1 MMLSLFHEF
10 EPNPQRIGLI
20 GGHLT
25 RGTQL
30 GFSIFWEIK
39 RHVDSFRYILHN
51 FILWNCFVLS
61 FCLELCLKLILVM
74 NPWNGY
80 IIVSKYVT
88 LCHFCINWNI
98 SEHGSQVEFLKG
110 LNERK
115 WVVIACFRV
124 GWIICLTV
132 NIFKK
137 RSFTSG
143 AKIFE
148 IFKKVKNKVHFLT
161 EMNTFRRSQ

>member
-1 MMLSLFHEF
+1 MRIETRDCKLFDEVKFHYF
-10 EPNPQRIGLI
+10 DIRN
-20 GGHLT
+20 
-25 RGTQL
+25 
-30 GFSIFWEIK
+30 SSYEI
-39 RHVDSFRYILHN
+39 VSFRR
-51 FILWNCFVLS
+51 
-61 FCLELCLKLILVM
+61 FCLESKLCLKLILVM

-80 IIVSKYVT
+80 IIVSKCVT

-161 EMNTFRRSQ
+161 EMNTFERSH